1 MSTSAPS
8 PRKSPASGAGDVR
21 SDEGLWGLVLW
32 SGTAWFSDWFY
43 RRLQWS
49 VSVKHKRLD
58 VLQPHLTEGSWEAL
72 LLAIRAHLEQGL
84 PLVGSS
90 RSGCRTA
97 AAKSGRSQAQ
107 SSTMSAVSR
116 CISPGA
122 CSSSNRA
129 DHDSPRG
136 IYDSSPAGDAGESL
150 LTPATLPASRP
161 VNQFTAYCTN

>member
-1 MSTSAPS
+1 MI
-8 PRKSPASGAGDVR
+8 
-21 SDEGLWGLVLW
+21 
-32 SGTAWFSDWFY
+32 
-43 RRLQWS
+43 
-49 VSVKHKRLD
+49 
-58 VLQPHLTEGSWEAL
+58 LQPHLTDGSWEAL

-84 PLVGSS
+84 PLVGELKV
-90 RSGCRTA
+90 RLPDGGARNLA
-97 AAKSGRSQAQ
+97 ASQAR

-129 DHDSPRG
+129 DYDSPRG
-136 IYDSSPAGDAGESL
+136 IYDSSPAGDAGESV